1 MKSQLLFDRTK
12 NWIVFVCIHM
22 EVPLFILED
31 LYWTNQII
39 SSKLASIR
47 CRANSNFNHFLK
59 FTPERSQSNAW
70 LQKDQHKILNKL
82 SRRLEHIIGLQ
93 VSNVE
98 DIILASEAYQVKVAL
113 SWKVFFFHFGPIHR
127 VSAYSQAQNKR
138 VGSISGPNV
147 QLLYIYE
154 LNIATANRAHSFI
167 KYLKVS

>member
-59 FTPERSQSNAW
+59 FTPERTQSNAW
-70 LQKDQHKILNKL
+70 LWEHHHKILNKL

-113 SWKVFFFHFGPIHR
+113 SWKVFFFILVLSIEFQPTLRRQINEW
-127 VSAYSQAQNKR
+127 AQLA
-138 VGSISGPNV
+138 VPMFSSCIFTS
-147 QLLYIYE
+147 
-154 LNIATANRAHSFI
+154 
-167 KYLKVS
+167 